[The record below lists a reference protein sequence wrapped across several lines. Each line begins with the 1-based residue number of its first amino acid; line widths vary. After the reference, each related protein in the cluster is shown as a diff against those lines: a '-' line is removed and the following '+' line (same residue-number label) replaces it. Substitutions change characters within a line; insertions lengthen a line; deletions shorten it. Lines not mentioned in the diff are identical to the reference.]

1 MVSIPRSVL
10 DAARGRHGLVVSADL
25 RAAHIVGRARSDA
38 LNSGQLVPVH
48 RGVYRLASHPVTF
61 EMRCAAACLAAPDAV
76 IAGPT
81 AGRLLG
87 LRKVFTENIH
97 VIAKRA
103 IELEGI
109 DAHRTDLL
117 TSDDVTVLDGLPI
130 LRPGR
135 LLCDLAAHLDDAA
148 LESVIE
154 QALDRRLI
162 TLPTLRR
169 HASRF
174 IAPGRP
180 GSVRLRRVL
189 ESRPMWLRPVDSDIE
204 LRLWRALRA
213 RGLELERQVS
223 VSLDGG
229 EAVVIDL
236 AVRSCRFGIEVDHVT
251 WHGGRL
257 DAQRDKR
264 RDRMLLRVGWTI
276 ARVTDE
282 DIEQRL
288 DQTVDQLVAIANRCV
303 QQAG

>member
-10 DAARGRHGLVVSADL
+10 DAARERHGLVVAADL
-25 RAAHIVGRARSDA
+25 RAARIVGRARSDA
-38 LNSGQLVPVH
+38 LNSGLLVPVH
-48 RGVYRLASHPVTF
+48 RGVYRLGSHHVTF
-61 EMRCAAACLAAPDAV
+61 EMRCAAACLAAPDAA

-81 AGRLLG
+81 AARLVG
-87 LRKVFTENIH
+87 LRKVFTDNVH
-97 VIAKRA
+97 LIARRA
-103 IELEGI
+103 ITLDGI

-117 TSDDVTVLDGLPI
+117 SSNDVTVIDGLRI
-130 LRPGR
+130 LRAGR

-154 QALDRRLI
+154 QALDRRMI
-162 TLPTLRR
+162 SLPTLRW
-169 HASRF
+169 HAARF

-189 ESRPMWLRPVDSDIE
+189 ESRPVWLRPADSDLE
-204 LRLWRALRA
+204 LRLWRALRG
-213 RGLELERQVS
+213 RGLDLERQVS
-223 VSLDGG
+223 VALDGG
-229 EAVVIDL
+229 ETVVIDL

-264 RDRMLLRVGWTI
+264 RDRMLLRVGWMI

-288 DQTVDQLVAIANRCV
+288 DQTVDQLVAIAKRCI
-303 QQAG
+303 QQVG